1 MMIFNIELPKKIN
14 KFNYFK
20 KNEEGGCTL
29 YSFNGGVG
37 NTQFIIAKYSELEI
51 ENDFAVVDSTLN
63 AIVKLNPNVEVKLN
77 EKSIVATSQK
87 GKYIGKYINEE
98 CPTPYMEYNKTL
110 PIDLEV
116 LVKASQFVSNNEK
129 KPILTGVNVNENGV
143 VIATDSF
150 KIYRYNNDNGV
161 ENPTS
166 ITIPAK
172 LIMLADSLFTNKL
185 LFLKYNKNSFCISDN
200 NISLVG
206 QLLDGNYPVVAGIF
220 NKLNQEPCTINKNEL
235 LEAIDFTKI
244 TGANVDTKKVPIYV
258 TLSKNHFIGK
268 SDEMF
273 EKDISYNGDEV
284 VFDALFF
291 ETVLKSFNEDEINI
305 ATLKRERGSMSKFF
319 GNNAN
324 EQIVLLGIAKETK

>member
-1 MMIFNIELPKKIN
+1 MMMIFNIELPKKIN

-20 KNEEGGCTL
+20 RNEEGGCTL
-29 YSFNGGVG
+29 YSFNGVLG
-37 NTQFIIAKYSELEI
+37 NTQYIIANYPELEI
-51 ENDFAVVDSTLN
+51 EKDFTIVDSTLN

-87 GKYIGKYINEE
+87 GKYIGKYVSEV
-98 CPTPYMEYNKTL
+98 CPSPFMEYNKTL
-110 PIDLEV
+110 PIDLGV

-150 KIYRYNNDNGV
+150 KVYRYNNDNGV

-172 LIMLADSLFTNKL
+172 LITLADSLFTNKL
-185 LFLKYNKNSFCISDN
+185 LFMKYNNNSFCISDN

-206 QLLDGNYPVVAGIF
+206 QLLDGNYPAVAAIF
-220 NKLNQEPCTINKNEL
+220 NQLNVDSCIINKNEL

-244 TGANVDTKKVPIYV
+244 TGANVDTKKVPIYA
-258 TLSKNHFIGK
+258 TLNKNHFIGE

-273 EKDISYNGDEV
+273 EKDISYSGDEV

-291 ETVLKSFNEDEINI
+291 ETVLKSFSENEINI

-324 EQIVLLGIAKETK
+324 EQIVLLGIAKEV

>member
-1 MMIFNIELPKKIN
+1 MMIFNIELPKKLN
-14 KFNYFK
+14 KINYFK

-29 YSFNGGVG
+29 YSYNGGVG
-37 NTQFIIAKYSELEI
+37 NTQFIIAKYPELEI
-51 ENDFAVVDSTLN
+51 EKEFAVVDSTLN

-87 GKYIGKYINEE
+87 GKYIGKYVSEE
-98 CPTPYMEYNKTL
+98 CPSPYMEYTKSL
-110 PIDLEV
+110 PIDLDV

-150 KIYRYNNDNGV
+150 KVYRYNNDNGV

-172 LIMLADSLFTNKL
+172 LITLADSLFTNKL
-185 LFLKYNKNSFCISDN
+185 LFLKYNNNSFCISDN

-206 QLLDGNYPVVAGIF
+206 QLLDGNYPSVAPIF
-220 NKLNQEPCTINKNEL
+220 NQFNVDSCLINKDEL
-235 LEAIDFTKI
+235 LEAIEFTKI
-244 TGANVDTKKVPIYV
+244 TGANVDTKKVPIYA

-284 VFDALFF
+284 IFDALFF
-291 ETVLKSFNEDEINI
+291 EAVLKSFSENEINI
-305 ATLKRERGSMSKFF
+305 TTPKRERGSMSKFK
-319 GNNAN
+319 GSKDN
-324 EQIVLLGIAKETK
+324 EEIILMGIAKEV